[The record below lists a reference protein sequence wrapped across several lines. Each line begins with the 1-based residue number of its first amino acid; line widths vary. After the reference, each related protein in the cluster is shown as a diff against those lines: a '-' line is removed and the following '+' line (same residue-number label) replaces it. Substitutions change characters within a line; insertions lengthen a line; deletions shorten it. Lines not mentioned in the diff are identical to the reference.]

1 MKIDHF
7 VKNANWS
14 IFVFEN
20 ALCVFETRKS
30 VVRKEET

>member
-1 MKIDHF
+1 MQKMQIGLF
-7 VKNANWS
+7 
-14 IFVFEN
+14 FVFEN

>member
-7 VKNANWS
+7 VKNGLF
-14 IFVFEN
+14 FVFEN